1 MDSRKLYGWDR
12 PEPVVAYLNAG
23 PISLKF
29 QDGELRYLQA
39 GGKEI
44 IRRVYFAVRDRV
56 FDTAMP
62 VFDKLEVEDNGSS
75 FRVSMS
81 ATCKNETENADF
93 SWTGEIVGSEDGV
106 ITFSVDGVVN
116 SAFKSPRVGLN
127 VLYGTESLCG
137 QEYEVLHPDGAVSQ
151 SSFPH
156 DVQHSLLEESL
167 RTLTYETATE
177 MKVTTEFIG
186 CICQMED
193 QRNYGDSSFKALSSL
208 TYSYPDLQAGLRAS
222 QTVRI
227 SVENADTL
235 PSRETDKYTVT
246 VGSSIFGSH
255 VPKLLE
261 IEPAT
266 DTPVFFDISAMP
278 YGSYSGEVLRWFYN
292 PSLHQPDDD
301 TFVENPSAIIDQV
314 RTARKIAPGA
324 QMRVNPETALR
335 LEPVAFDSPH
345 IRPGPDPR
353 NNGLFAAM
361 WAALVWKYATEAG
374 VEELVFKRR
383 DGFWGAIHKLMK
395 PYEGWTAHAVGV
407 PLGVRPALQTL
418 ALNSEDSRCLLL
430 INASAETITARIR
443 PGFLPG
449 SVRMARINA
458 DVNPENELAWESV
471 DSAAS
476 IKLGALEVAV
486 VAAETARTN

>member
-1 MDSRKLYGWDR
+1 MDNQTLYGWDR
-12 PEPVVAYLNAG
+12 PEPVVACLNAG

-29 QDGELRYLQA
+29 QDGEMRYLRI

-81 ATCKNETENADF
+81 ALCKNDTEHADF

-106 ITFSVDGVVN
+106 ITFSVEGVVN

-137 QEYEVLHPDGAVSQ
+137 QEYEVIASDGSVSR
-151 SSFPH
+151 SSFPR
-156 DVQHSLLEESL
+156 DVQHELLSEDL
-167 RTLTYETATE
+167 RALTYETATE

-208 TYSYPDLQAGLRAS
+208 TYGYPDLQAGIRAKE
-222 QTVRI
+222 TVRI
-227 SVENADTL
+227 SVENPVASDEEQT
-235 PSRETDKYTVT
+235 SDVYHIT
-246 VGSSIFGSH
+246 VGDPITGSS

-261 IEPAT
+261 VEPSVG
-266 DTPVFFDISAMP
+266 TPGFFDLSEMTP
-278 YGSYSGEVLRWFYN
+278 GSSDAALMRWFYN
-292 PSLHQPDDD
+292 PSLHLPDDD
-301 TFVENPSAIIDQV
+301 TFVENPSAIIDQAL
-314 RTARKIAPGA
+314 TARKIAPKA
-324 QMRVNPETALR
+324 KIR
-335 LEPVAFDSPH
+335 LEPVTFDSPH
-345 IRPGPDPR
+345 VRPGPDPR

-374 VEELVFKRR
+374 VDELVFKRR
-383 DGFWGAIHKLMK
+383 DGYWGLVHELMR
-395 PYEGWTAHAVGV
+395 PYEGWTAHHVTVTPSIRPPVQALAVSNGD
-407 PLGVRPALQTL
+407 GRALV
-418 ALNSEDSRCLLL
+418 L
-430 INASAETITARIR
+430 INTSAEVVRVEVDEGWGKKGGTYRLEPLLCTEITRLEKDHR
-443 PGFLPG
+443 
-449 SVRMARINA
+449 
-458 DVNPENELAWESV
+458 NE
-471 DSAAS
+471 
-476 IKLGALEVAV
+476 
-486 VAAETARTN
+486 